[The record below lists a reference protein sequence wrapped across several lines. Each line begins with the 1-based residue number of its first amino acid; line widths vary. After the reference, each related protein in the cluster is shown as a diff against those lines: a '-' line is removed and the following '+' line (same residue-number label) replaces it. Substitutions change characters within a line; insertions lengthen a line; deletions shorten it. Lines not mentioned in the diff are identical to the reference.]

1 MQHPDPTAR
10 HVEAPISSDLAE
22 PPSAD
27 PAEPRSADPAAELD
41 PMSAVAG
48 AANAPAVAG
57 AANAPSVELEALAQP
72 TGPAAAATLP
82 PRVALRRGRV
92 IRIAIGGALAAFV
105 ALFAIV
111 RANRS
116 IEIDAA
122 ITLRLQRRRH
132 PTVARV
138 LTAVSWPGFPPQSRL
153 ISPAIIAGLW
163 GFGLRLEAAFQL
175 VAWSSALL
183 SALAKAI
190 ARRPRPLHPE
200 IDVVVAPLGG
210 SSFPSGHVLTYI
222 GVYGFLA
229 YLAHTLIRPA
239 GLRRVVVGGLVG
251 LVGLVGPS
259 RVHQGHH
266 WPSDVLGS
274 YLLGLPFLAGVIT
287 LYRRTKRRGLT
298 TGAVRRRLQRRVGR
312 ALAWGGGA
320 RRGMNGWRRV
330 GDRVQ
335 PALGR
340 VRGPA
345 LSIEAAEAARLA
357 SRTTAEQAAAV
368 AANDARSSTEPAA
381 PSAAGVHDAGA
392 PGVEDPPRTAT
403 S

>member
-1 MQHPDPTAR
+1 
-10 HVEAPISSDLAE
+10 
-22 PPSAD
+22 
-27 PAEPRSADPAAELD
+27 
-41 PMSAVAG
+41 MSAVAG
-48 AANAPAVAG
+48 AANAPAAAG
-57 AANAPSVELEALAQP
+57 PANAPSVELEALAQP

-92 IRIAIGGALAAFV
+92 IRVAIGGALAAFV

-251 LVGLVGPS
+251 LIGLVGPS

-312 ALAWGGGA
+312 ALASGGGA
-320 RRGMNGWRRV
+320 PRGMNPRRRV

-335 PALGR
+335 RTLGR

-345 LSIEAAEAARLA
+345 LSREAGEAARLA
-357 SRTTAEQAAAV
+357 SRTTAEQSAAVFPGDPATKGAETVAAAGT
-368 AANDARSSTEPAA
+368 SGTPGPAA
-381 PSAAGVHDAGA
+381 HADVTNRGH
-392 PGVEDPPRTAT
+392 GVENPPRAAT
-403 S
+403 P